1 MTTAPATSAAPAGP
15 SAAPTSPATSV
26 TPAAPVTPVG
36 ADLAGALPSGR
47 ATEVCRLTV
56 EAPAGRADLAVPV
69 DTPVSALLPVL
80 LRQAVGPDLQG
91 RPWVLQRLG
100 TAPLDAE
107 ATPESAG
114 LLDGDVLHLRPAD
127 AALPAVHFDDVSDG
141 VAHTVGAGSGRWRP
155 GLTRDLGLALSCLA
169 LAALAA
175 TLLQAGP
182 GPLTAAAAGAV
193 ALVLAAGCA
202 VAARTVAARARTG
215 GAQAGGA
222 PAGRAHAGRAQAAGH
237 GQAGHGE
244 GDRGGVLVAGIGA
257 FGFAALA
264 GAALREGP
272 SGGFAPG
279 PTGVLL
285 AAGYVVALAGALLAL
300 GALPLV
306 VPGTVLLTAVAAATG
321 AALAETTGLH
331 GVQAA
336 ALVAVGLF
344 VLGHLAP
351 RLALR
356 TARLR
361 VPQLPHDAEELQLD
375 IEPESGETVAHRVAV
390 ATACLDAIS
399 ISSALVWAVALWL
412 LADREH
418 GWAGWLL
425 PLSLSLAVL
434 LRARGTNGTLQ
445 RVPAVLAGAYGLGL
459 VLIVRVAPTGPGGRA
474 AVLAVLLAAAL
485 LLLVGAQRLPRAR
498 LLPVWGHLGDLLET
512 VTAVALL
519 PLLLQVLDAYGYFR
533 GLAG

>member
-1 MTTAPATSAAPAGP
+1 MTT
-15 SAAPTSPATSV
+15 
-26 TPAAPVTPVG
+26 AAPVTGSATTSGTGPATGPGSVPVP
-36 ADLAGALPSGR
+36 LVR

-69 DTPVSALLPVL
+69 TTPVSALLPVL

-91 RPWVLQRLG
+91 TPWVLQRLG
-100 TAPLDAE
+100 ADPLDPE

-114 LLDGDVLHLRPAD
+114 LRDGDVLHLRPAD
-127 AALPAVHFDDVSDG
+127 AALPALHFDDVSDG
-141 VAHTVGAGSGRWRP
+141 VAHTVGAGSGRWHP
-155 GLTRDLGLALSCLA
+155 GLTRHLGLALSCLA

-175 TLLQAGP
+175 TLLGAGP
-182 GPLTAAAAGAV
+182 GPLTSAAAGAA

-202 VAARTVAARARTG
+202 VAARARA
-215 GAQAGGA
+215 
-222 PAGRAHAGRAQAAGH
+222 
-237 GQAGHGE
+237 
-244 GDRGGVLVAGIGA
+244 DRGGVLVAGVGA

-264 GAALREGP
+264 GATLREGP

-279 PTGVLL
+279 TAGTLL
-285 AAGYVVALAGALLAL
+285 AAGFVVALAGLLLAL

-306 VPGTVLLTAVAAATG
+306 VPGTVLLTAVAAAIG
-321 AALAETTGLH
+321 AALARATGLH

-336 ALVAVGLF
+336 AVVAVGLF

-375 IEPESGETVAHRVAV
+375 IEPEPGGTVANRVAV
-390 ATACLDAIS
+390 ATACLDMIG

-412 LADREH
+412 LADREQ

-425 PLSLSLAVL
+425 PVSLSLAVL

-485 LLLVGAQRLPRAR
+485 LLLVGAWRLPRAR
-498 LLPVWGHLGDLLET
+498 LLPLWGHFGDLLET
-512 VTAVALL
+512 VTAIALL
-519 PLLLQVLDAYGYFR
+519 PLLLQVLHAYGYFR

>member
-1 MTTAPATSAAPAGP
+1 MTTVAPL
-15 SAAPTSPATSV
+15 
-26 TPAAPVTPVG
+26 PVRT
-36 ADLAGALPSGR
+36 A
-47 ATEVCRLTV
+47 EVCRLTV
-56 EAPAGRADLAVPV
+56 EAPDGRADLAVPV
-69 DTPVSALLPVL
+69 TTPVSALLPVL
-80 LRQAVGPDLQG
+80 LRHTAVGPDAQG
-91 RPWVLQRLG
+91 TPWTLQRLG
-100 TAPLDAE
+100 DDPLDPE

-114 LLDGDVLHLRPAD
+114 LRDGDVLHLRPAD
-127 AALPAVHFDDVSDG
+127 AALPALHFDDVSDG
-141 VAHTVGAGSGRWRP
+141 VAHTVGAGPGRWRP
-155 GLTRDLGLALSCLA
+155 ELTRNLGLALSCLA

-175 TLLQAGP
+175 ALLGAGP
-182 GPLTAAAAGAV
+182 GPLTAATAGTV

-202 VAARTVAARARTG
+202 SAARM
-215 GAQAGGA
+215 
-222 PAGRAHAGRAQAAGH
+222 HA
-237 GQAGHGE
+237 
-244 GDRGGVLVAGIGA
+244 DRGAVLIAGVGA

-264 GAALREGP
+264 GTTLREGP
-272 SGGFAPG
+272 TGGFAPG
-279 PTGVLL
+279 TTGVLV
-285 AAGYVVALAGALLAL
+285 AAGCVVALAGALLAL

-306 VPGTVLLTAVAAATG
+306 VPGTVLLTAVAAAAG
-321 AALAETTGLH
+321 AALAETAGLH

-336 ALVAVGLF
+336 SVVAVCLF

-375 IEPESGETVAHRVAV
+375 IEPEPGDRVAGRVAV
-390 ATACLDAIS
+390 ATACLDTIG

-425 PLSLSLAVL
+425 PLCLSLTVL

-474 AVLAVLLAAAL
+474 AVLALLLAAAL
-485 LLLVGAQRLPRAR
+485 LLLVGAWRLPRAR

-512 VTAVALL
+512 VTAIALL
-519 PLLLQVLDAYGYFR
+519 PLLLQVLHAYAYFR
-533 GLAG
+533 GLAS